1 MAKLSAT
8 MWIFIAILIIGAVIV
23 GLMGTGYIKSDFSG
37 TSTTSTQQPYLSI
50 QTQQGGKKN
59 KKSKKPV
66 FTTGRIY
73 LLLGAIIVVYIT
85 SKIL

>member
-37 TSTTSTQQPYLSI
+37 TSTTTSQPVYSSI
-50 QTQQGGKKN
+50 QTQQGGKRN
-59 KKSKKPV
+59 KKSKMM
-66 FTTGRIY
+66 TTSGIY
-73 LLLGAIIVVYIT
+73 LLLAAVLVGFII
-85 SKIL
+85 SHFNF